1 MKDFDA
7 ILKNFE
13 LDLIAVWHHQRLLN
27 YREQVG
33 DICVSEGY

>member
-13 LDLIAVWHHQRLLN
+13 LDLIAMWHHQRLLN
-27 YREQVG
+27 DREEIG
-33 DICVSEGY
+33 HICVLEVY